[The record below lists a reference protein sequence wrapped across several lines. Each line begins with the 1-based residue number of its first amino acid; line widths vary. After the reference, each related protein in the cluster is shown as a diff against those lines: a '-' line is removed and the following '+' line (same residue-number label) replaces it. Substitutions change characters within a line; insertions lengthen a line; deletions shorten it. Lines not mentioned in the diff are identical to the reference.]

1 MCLLAKSK
9 EGDTFGKANRVSS
22 RCPTGGHDS
31 IDQIENFLD
40 CARFTQL

>member
-9 EGDTFGKANRVSS
+9 EEDAFGKANCVSS
-22 RCPTGGHDS
+22 RCPTGAHDS

-40 CARFTQL
+40 RARFTQL